1 METLVDTVVARF
13 TAEEFPAGVPRVAG
27 NPVIIAIGTIA
38 ERALRSPLLHRR
50 LEVAGVRPAR
60 LEPYLDPSVLDSPV
74 SFSAALVLSPFKR
87 EVAPRCQRLTPSAA
101 ATGVVD
107 TILAT
112 PEGRL
117 GVNTNS
123 HAASAALGRLVGDTP
138 PARVLLA
145 GTGASARSVAA
156 GVLRSFP
163 AAILGIVG
171 RSPAGTAALVREIG
185 KATMVTEPAALG
197 ADTVINTTTV
207 GESDDTATFGFD
219 LDSAFGPG
227 VRYFDLNNRTSALQ
241 QRALAAGCVTM
252 SGILMQIL
260 TNALR
265 VSLLAR

>member
-1 METLVDTVVARF
+1 
-13 TAEEFPAGVPRVAG
+13 
-27 NPVIIAIGTIA
+27 
-38 ERALRSPLLHRR
+38 
-50 LEVAGVRPAR
+50 
-60 LEPYLDPSVLDSPV
+60 YLDPSVLDSPI

-156 GVLRSFP
+156 GVRRSFP
-163 AAILGIVG
+163 KATLGIIG
-171 RSPAGTAALVREIG
+171 RSPAGAAGPRAEG
-185 KATMVTEPAALG
+185 GGG
-197 ADTVINTTTV
+197 ADTP
-207 GESDDTATFGFD
+207 A
-219 LDSAFGPG
+219 P
-227 VRYFDLNNRTSALQ
+227 
-241 QRALAAGCVTM
+241 AAV
-252 SGILMQIL
+252 
-260 TNALR
+260 
-265 VSLLAR
+265 